1 MSARIVFMGSPDFAL
16 PVLRRLLQSEHK
28 VVAVYTQPDRPAGRG
43 RALQAPPAK
52 TLALA
57 HGVPVFQPARV
68 SAPDS
73 VQELAKLA
81 PDLIV
86 IAAYGQILKQPVLDV
101 PRRGVLNVHPS
112 LLPRHRGAAP
122 VAAAILAGDKEA
134 GVTIMQTELALDAGP
149 ILAQRRVAISPH
161 DTTGILTERLAEEGA
176 DLLMEVLPAWLDG
189 RLVPTPQDASKATY
203 APILRKE
210 DGRVDWGLPAEDIW
224 RRVRAFTPWPGA
236 FTHLDGQPL
245 RLLDTWPLAVG
256 DEGQPAVLPARQA
269 GTVGPC
275 PPGADVSGQAGLP
288 VRQAGF
294 AVVTGRGLLAIMRLQ
309 LAGRRALPAT
319 DFLRGQRGLMGK
331 RLG

>member
-16 PVLRRLLQSEHK
+16 PVLRRLLESEHE

-43 RALQAPPAK
+43 RALQASPAK

-57 HGVPVFQPARV
+57 HDVPVFQPPRV

-73 VQELAKLA
+73 LEELARLA

-86 IAAYGQILKQPVLDV
+86 IAAYGQILKQPVLDM
-101 PRRGVLNVHPS
+101 PRRGVLNVHAS

-122 VAAAILAGDKEA
+122 VTAAILAGDEEA

-149 ILAQRRVAISPH
+149 ILAQRRVPISPH
-161 DTTGILTERLAEEGA
+161 DTAGTLTERLAEEGA
-176 DLLMEVLPAWLDG
+176 DLLVEVLPAWLEG
-189 RLVPTPQDASKATY
+189 SLSPTPQDASRATY
-203 APILRKE
+203 APTLRKE

-236 FTHLDGQPL
+236 FTYLDGQPL

-256 DEGQPAVLPARQA
+256 DEGQPADLPARQA
-269 GTVGPC
+269 GTVVPC
-275 PPGADVSGQAGLP
+275 PPWEAVPNQAGLP

-294 AVVTGRGLLAIMRLQ
+294 AIVTGRGLLAIVRLQ